1 MKNIDQLNSRIRGNA
16 YIEKKLTL
24 GQRVK
29 FLIEG
34 DVIREETEDN
44 QDGSV
49 NICYIIH
56 PMSVEDLG
64 DKEHPPSI
72 EPLPVFSQEE
82 LDDILGNKEPVDT
95 KDIPF

>member
-1 MKNIDQLNSRIRGNA
+1 MKTIDQLNIRIRGKGS
-16 YIEKKLTL
+16 IEKKLIL

-34 DVIREETEDN
+34 DIIREEAEDN

-56 PMSVEDLG
+56 PMSVEDL
-64 DKEHPPSI
+64 
-72 EPLPVFSQEE
+72 
-82 LDDILGNKEPVDT
+82 
-95 KDIPF
+95 

>member
-1 MKNIDQLNSRIRGNA
+1 MKNIDQLNIRIRGKA

-56 PMSVEDLG
+56 PMSVEDTNSPDPPTEQQPERSITSEDIDEILG
-64 DKEHPPSI
+64 D
-72 EPLPVFSQEE
+72 
-82 LDDILGNKEPVDT
+82 KEPVDT

>member
-1 MKNIDQLNSRIRGNA
+1 MKTIHQFNIRIRGKA

-34 DVIREETEDN
+34 DVIREEAEDN

-49 NICYIIH
+49 NIYYIIH
-56 PMSVEDLG
+56 PMSAEDLG
-64 DKEHPPSI
+64 DKKYLPSI

-95 KDIPF
+95 KDISV

>member
-1 MKNIDQLNSRIRGNA
+1 LNIRIRGKA
-16 YIEKKLTL
+16 CIEKKLTL

-34 DVIREETEDN
+34 DMVREETEDN

-56 PMSVEDLG
+56 PMSVEDTNA
-64 DKEHPPSI
+64 PNP
-72 EPLPVFSQEE
+72 SQERQPKRS
-82 LDDILGNKEPVDT
+82 IT
-95 KDIPF
+95 SKDIDEY